1 MTQLSWLGLQ
11 GYRILEN
18 RFALSKC
25 LSVSR
30 AGELYAGW
38 DLNLIETEGNGAK
51 ILLHLINKANFPT
64 LQTDNIHLLKEV
76 TTRFNNKIILS
87 ALTAGETDSEIW
99 FVFKHPGHAEL
110 QALLTHGL
118 AHPTIYQQVH
128 KNLRSVQIKQ
138 STHLDPNLMVA
149 SADHQIYVIGTALLA
164 EFKNT
169 GNLCFHESAQYV

>member
-64 LQTDNIHLLKEV
+64 LQTDNIHLLK
-76 TTRFNNKIILS
+76 
-87 ALTAGETDSEIW
+87 
-99 FVFKHPGHAEL
+99 
-110 QALLTHGL
+110 
-118 AHPTIYQQVH
+118 
-128 KNLRSVQIKQ
+128 
-138 STHLDPNLMVA
+138 
-149 SADHQIYVIGTALLA
+149 
-164 EFKNT
+164 
-169 GNLCFHESAQYV
+169 